1 MTSTEIRQSF
11 FEFFRE
17 KKHTIVP
24 SSSLLPDAPNLLFT
38 NAGMNQF
45 VPIFLGQ
52 QKPAWTP
59 PRVAD
64 TQKCIRAGGK
74 HNDLD
79 DVGLDTYHHT
89 FFEMLGNWSFG
100 DYFKKEAIEWA
111 WELVVNRWK
120 FPAARLYATVYRPG
134 PNEPAEFDT
143 EAHEHWARLF
153 SNAGLNPVIHV
164 VDGNKADNFWMMGDT
179 GPCGPCSELHVDL
192 TPEGDTNGSLVNAGD
207 PRCIEIW
214 NLVFIQF
221 NANPDGIFSALPA
234 RHVDTGMGFERV
246 TAIIQ
251 GTKNLTDFSGTTSN
265 YETDVFR
272 PIFDEIEKL
281 SGKKYSSTLPETGSQ
296 LSTLNSQ
303 LATDVAF
310 RVIADHIRTLS
321 FAIADGIQP
330 SNEGRGYVLRR
341 ILRRA
346 VRYGRSL
353 GFHDPF
359 FYKLVD
365 VLVRTMGDV
374 FPELRKNEA
383 RIKEVLKREEE
394 SFNRTLDKGIE
405 LFEREIGRI
414 LTSSPRSA
422 GLQPAPS
429 EQDARAPHTHEPE
442 PASAGERGH
451 IALEI
456 SGEFA
461 FRLYDE
467 QGFPL
472 DLTELMAR
480 ERGLTV
486 DTEGFE
492 RLMEE
497 QRTRARKAQKK
508 SVIEVSDSEQHS
520 PTNFLGYE
528 HDHTEA
534 DVEAVID
541 VGKNKGVILNN
552 SVLYAE
558 MGGQVADNGEMIG
571 ETGSWKIQD
580 TRKSGDTWIHLIAEP
595 DAPRTG
601 EHVTV
606 RLDRTRRSA
615 IERHHTVTHL
625 LHWALHE
632 VVSRDAVQK
641 GSYVGPEKL
650 TFDFSSAALTKPQVQ
665 EVEKLVNEKIAEDAP
680 VSWTEMPYATAKA
693 RSDIMQFFGDKYG
706 DRVRVVQIGGS
717 PNELD
722 GYSMELCGGTH
733 VRTTGEIDHFRIVSE
748 GAIAAGIRRIEA
760 VAGNAVREWARG
772 EYARQEDKFLTLRN
786 KKPDLAALPA
796 FFSKDNTNMIASI
809 EERAARLEKLEA
821 EVHDWEK
828 AQSKAA
834 EADLQS
840 RAATIANELAAGDGD
855 GFRVARVPEADGK
868 LLQAVTDALKTRF
881 EGPIFLAG
889 EKEGRVAL
897 IAAVPKALTNR
908 FQAGKLIQET
918 APLVGGKGGGRPEL
932 AQGGGPDATQ
942 IEVALSR
949 ARALFESKDK

>member
-11 FEFFRE
+11 LDFFRE

-52 QKPAWTP
+52 HRPAFDP

-74 HNDLD
+74 HNDLE

-111 WELVVNRWK
+111 WELVVRRWK
-120 FPAARLYATVYRPG
+120 FPAERLYATVYRPG
-134 PNEPAEFDT
+134 PDEPAEFDE

-153 SNAGLNPVIHV
+153 SIAGLDPKIHV
-164 VDGNKADNFWMMGDT
+164 VDGNKQDNFWMMGDT

-192 TPEGDTNGSLVNAGD
+192 TPDGDTNGSLVNAGD
-207 PRCIEIW
+207 ARCIEIW

-221 NANPDGIFSALPA
+221 NANPDGSFSPLPQ

-251 GTKNLTDFSGTTSN
+251 GTKNLTDFTGATSN

-281 SGKKYSSTLPETGSQ
+281 SGQKYGSTLPLTGSPP
-296 LSTLNSQ
+296 STLDSQ
-303 LATDVAF
+303 QTTDIAF

-353 GFHDPF
+353 GFHEPF
-359 FYKLVD
+359 FYRLVN
-365 VLVRTMGDV
+365 VLGLTMGNV
-374 FPELRKNEA
+374 FPELRAKQHKIE
-383 RIKEVLKREEE
+383 ESLQREEE
-394 SFNRTLDKGIE
+394 SFNRTLDKGIA
-405 LFEREIGRI
+405 LFEAEVARI
-414 LTSSPRSA
+414 MSHNENAAKAPTLPGTESNRAVISA
-422 GLQPAPS
+422 A
-429 EQDARAPHTHEPE
+429 
-442 PASAGERGH
+442 
-451 IALEI
+451 
-456 SGEFA
+456 FA

-492 RLMEE
+492 RLMAE
-497 QRTRARKAQKK
+497 QRARARKAQKK
-508 SVIEVSDSEQHS
+508 SVIEVSGSETQS

-528 HDHTEA
+528 HDQTGA
-534 DVEAVID
+534 DVEAVLEIG
-541 VGKNKGVILNN
+541 GKKGAVLNN

-558 MGGQVADNGEMIG
+558 MGGQVCDQGEMIG
-571 ETGSWKIQD
+571 ESGSWKIIE
-580 TRKSGDTWIHLIAEP
+580 TRKSGDTWLHLLADEN
-595 DAPRTG
+595 APSLG
-601 EHVTV
+601 EHVTL
-606 RLDRTRRSA
+606 RIDRTRRSA

-632 VVSRDAVQK
+632 VVGREAVQK

-650 TFDFSSAALTKPQVQ
+650 TFDFSSAALTKPQVRQ
-665 EVEKLVNEKIAEDAP
+665 VEQLVNEKISENVP
-680 VSWTEMPYATAKA
+680 VSWTEIPYAEAKQRA
-693 RSDIMQFFGDKYG
+693 EIMQFFGDKYG
-706 DRVRVVQIGGS
+706 ERVRVVQIGGQ
-717 PNELD
+717 PNELN

-733 VRTTGEIDHFRIVSE
+733 VRATGEIGSFRILGES
-748 GAIAAGIRRIEA
+748 AIAAGIRRIEA
-760 VAGNAVREWARG
+760 IAGNAVGEWARATAAAQD
-772 EYARQEDKFLTLRN
+772 EKFSALQKRKPNLATLLNFNSETSAVMMKSIDDRNAQLESLEQEVRTF
-786 KKPDLAALPA
+786 
-796 FFSKDNTNMIASI
+796 
-809 EERAARLEKLEA
+809 EKENAKVAGA
-821 EVHDWEK
+821 E
-828 AQSKAA
+828 
-834 EADLQS
+834 LQK
-840 RAATIANELAAGDGD
+840 RAATIARELLDQHQREAAV
-855 GFRVARVPEADGK
+855 VAEVADADGA
-868 LLQAVTDALKTRF
+868 LLQGVADAMKDEF
-881 EGPIFLAG
+881 KGPIFLVG
-889 EKEGRVAL
+889 KSDSRVDLVAT
-897 IAAVPKALTNR
+897 VPSGLTNK
-908 FQAGKLIQET
+908 FQAGALIQKI
-918 APLVGGKGGGRPEL
+918 APIVGGKGGGRPEN
-932 AQGGGPDATQ
+932 ARGAGNDASR
-942 IEVALSR
+942 IGEALTR
-949 ARALFESKDK
+949 ARELLAS